1 MSKGKLNIPVSNQ
14 KNKDQILPRPK
25 QTIPTIKNNLAGPG
39 GKNIPLTQSNPFPT
53 QSNQPSQVPK
63 QTNTPGKVPSVMIAC
78 PAMEMVN
85 AEFAQHLAMAAANMV
100 AHGIKINCAFNIGS
114 VITIA
119 RRNLAEI
126 FLKSDFDYIWWVDS
140 DMKFPIDAPI
150 RLLKRNVPIVGVNYR
165 RRRFPNPNFT
175 GMRGTPGQFTE
186 FTTTDQSPEM
196 EQIDVLPHGCV
207 LVHRSV
213 YEKIPGPY
221 YIQEFVPELNLEIGE
236 DIFFCQQVKK
246 AGFPI
251 WCDQELSRETAHIGI
266 FHFNYN
272 LSVEQPK

>member
-1 MSKGKLNIPVSNQ
+1 MSKGKLNIPTAKKPQ
-14 KNKDQILPRPK
+14 PIPTRKA
-25 QTIPTIKNNLAGPG
+25 TIPVIRNDLPGASNKNV
-39 GKNIPLTQSNPFPT
+39 PLTKASPFPT
-53 QSNQPSQVPK
+53 QSASAPKTMGTPSK
-63 QTNTPGKVPSVMIAC
+63 TPSIMIAC
-78 PAMEMVN
+78 PSMEMVN

-119 RRNLAEI
+119 RRNLADI
-126 FLKSDFDYIWWVDS
+126 FMKSDFDYIWWVDS

-150 RLLKRNVPIVGVNYR
+150 RLLKRNVPVVGCNYR

-175 GMRGTPGQFTE
+175 GMTGTPGKFVE
-186 FTTTDQSPEM
+186 FQTTDTSPAM
-196 EQIDVLPHGCV
+196 EEIDVLPHGCV

-213 YEKIPGPY
+213 YEKITGPY
-221 YIQEFVPELNLEIGE
+221 YLQEFVPELNLEIGE

-246 AGFPI
+246 AGFEI
-251 WCDQELSRETAHIGI
+251 WCDQELSREISHIGI

-272 LSVEQPK
+272 LSVEQPPKA